1 MRTIFKIAKTELRD
15 LFYSPIAWL
24 ILIIFAFQ
32 TAMSFSGMISSIVNG
47 QTMGYTSSNLTF
59 GLFGGRDGLF
69 TIVQSYLYLYIPL
82 LTMGLM
88 SRELGCGSIKLLYS
102 SPITN
107 AQIILGKYL
116 AMLIYGLA
124 LMGVLLVY
132 VIYGICTIDHVDVPL
147 IFSGMLGVYLLLCVY
162 VAIGLFMSSL
172 TSYQI
177 VAAVG
182 TLAILAVLTYVKG
195 MWQGIA
201 FLREITYWF
210 GISGRAGKFVGG
222 LICSED
228 VIYFIAVVGL
238 FLCMTIIRMQARR
251 QKMGWFTLLGK
262 YVGVWCLLILVAFVT
277 SRPIFMSYYDATR
290 NKDNTITHNSQEIVK
305 RLEGGLTIT
314 SYVNILDKNYWIGMP
329 EEYNNDIR
337 RFEQYVRFKPEI
349 KMEYILYYD
358 TIKNDV
364 LERAYPGLNYEEKA
378 KKVIE
383 TNKLHPKKILTP
395 EQIRAKID
403 LSSSEGNRFVRL
415 LERESG
421 EKTFLRVF
429 EDQTLFPDEAEITA
443 ALKRMVMTLP
453 TVGFLTGHG
462 ERETDR
468 PGDRN
473 YCMFTHMSTF
483 RQSLVNQG
491 FDYKEITLHQEVP
504 EDINI
509 LVVAE
514 MRESMSEDEKVNF
527 DKYVARGG
535 NLMIV
540 GEPGRQAVMN
550 PVVESF
556 GVKFMDGFLIQP
568 ERKKEPEKENKNNMN
583 LGPLAGFVA
592 PTQPVD
598 LIVTRPTKEA
608 KKLTYV
614 FGQWNPYYV
623 IVMPTA
629 TGLEY
634 STDYG
639 FDVTPLFMTDSI
651 CWNELEIK
659 DIVNEV
665 VECNPNVGE
674 VQKSFA
680 VGLALARKVENREQ
694 KIVVL
699 GDADCISDGEFT
711 HSRSGLW
718 VANYGVI
725 QGVFNWLSDG
735 EVPID
740 IRRPASKDVRV
751 FISET
756 GADIFKY
763 SVMGVI
769 PGLLLVL
776 ALFIWLRRRG
786 R

>member
-32 TAMSFSGMISSIVNG
+32 TAMSFSGMISSVVHG
-47 QTMGYTSSNLTF
+47 QTLGYLSANLTA
-59 GLFGGRDGLF
+59 GLFGGWDGLF

-88 SRELGCGSIKLLYS
+88 SRELGSGSIKLLYS

-107 AQIILGKYL
+107 TQIILGKYL
-116 AMLIYGLA
+116 AMLIYGLI
-124 LMGVLLVY
+124 LMGVLAVY
-132 VIYGICTIDHVDVPL
+132 VIYGICTIDHVDVTL
-147 IFSGMLGVYLLLCVY
+147 ILSGMLGVYLLLCVY

-182 TLAILAVLTYVKG
+182 TLAILAALTYVKG
-195 MWQGIA
+195 MWQSVA

-251 QKMGWFTLLGK
+251 QKMGAFTLLGK
-262 YVGVWCLLILVAFVT
+262 YVGVWGLLILVAFVT
-277 SRPIFMSYYDATR
+277 SRPIFMYYYDATA
-290 NKDNTITHNSQEIVK
+290 NKDNTITPNSQEIVK
-305 RLEGGLTIT
+305 RLRGGLKIT

-329 EEYNNDIR
+329 EGYNDDIR

-349 KMEYILYYD
+349 EMEYVLYYD
-358 TIKNDV
+358 TIRNDA

-383 TNKLHPKKILTP
+383 MNKLNSKKVLTP

-403 LSSSEGNRFVRL
+403 LSSTEGNRFVRL

-429 EDQTLFPDEAEITA
+429 DDQMLFPNEAEITA
-443 ALKRMVMTLP
+443 ALKRMVMELP

-462 ERETDR
+462 EGETDR
-468 PGDRN
+468 PGNRN
-473 YCMFTHMSTF
+473 YCMFTHMSTV

-491 FDYKEITLHQEVP
+491 FDYKEVTLQREVP
-504 EDINI
+504 ENINI
-509 LVVAE
+509 LVIAE
-514 MRESMSEDEKVNF
+514 MREPMTEEEKVNF
-527 DKYVARGG
+527 EKYLARGG
-535 NLMIV
+535 NLMII

-550 PVVESF
+550 PVVEPL

-568 ERKKEPEKENKNNMN
+568 EKKEEPEKENKNNMN

-598 LIVTRPTKEA
+598 LIVTRPTRET

-614 FGQWNPYYV
+614 FGQWNPNYV
-623 IVMPTA
+623 IVMPTVA
-629 TGLEY
+629 GLEY
-634 STDYG
+634 STDCG
-639 FDVTPLFMTDSI
+639 FEVTPLFMTDST
-651 CWNELEIK
+651 CWNELEIT

-665 VECNPNVGE
+665 VECNPEVGE
-674 VQKSFA
+674 SQQSFT
-680 VGLALARKVENREQ
+680 VGLALARKVGEREQ

-699 GDADCISDGEFT
+699 GDADCISDGEFSS
-711 HSRSGLW
+711 SRPGLW
-718 VANYGVI
+718 VANYGIV

-751 FISET
+751 FASET
-756 GADIFKY
+756 GAEIFKY

-769 PGLLLVL
+769 PGLLLFL